1 MPSPE
6 LTKSILAL
14 RHPLYAEKADV
25 WRLNELRFSGGDK
38 VFDRLRRFSWEEGEA
53 EAYAAR
59 KERAVWMDFPALVR
73 DKLVGSVFAQFP
85 EGEAMDLGRL
95 AAADD
100 GLRAELL
107 QANADGTGSD
117 ALQLREF
124 WRESMEAA
132 MPCGFVWIMAE
143 APEPSEVRRA
153 VQDRFQR
160 MGGIDGE
167 SLRDIGVNRPY
178 FVRYSPTQTPYW
190 HFEAGALAC
199 LHVELTEQRP
209 RLSDGKITDE
219 AVKVHYLMTRRGFR
233 GWGDDF
239 QAGGWWMVDDD
250 GRELFDDDGNQR
262 SGTWDATGGEIPV
275 ARLIYSRSSGGMTNV
290 GRIAEQYMDLLSA
303 MLTDAWESGS
313 GKLFFAG
320 ADPEQWRAIAEGA
333 AGGGRYVPVP
343 PKDAMSGA
351 PANVEIVSVA
361 AFDASPAIKS
371 ALETLV
377 RLFTQ
382 FVLREITTAPDASG
396 EARNLAFAEGNA
408 PRLSAMAAALED
420 AMNTAHG
427 FLEQRWMGG
436 GEPTCR
442 IRWPRTFDLRSL
454 LDKIRGVIEVMAQV
468 GEVPPTVVAE
478 LFVAALREIGLIK
491 EQEDGADPVEA
502 AIRREV
508 GALQRVQIERATLGL
523 EADREA
529 AQAQTGAAA
538 RRRQIEEAAA
548 QNGEV

>member
-95 AAADD
+95 ASLDG
-100 GLRAELL
+100 GLRAEWLR
-107 QANADGTGSD
+107 QNADGVGAD

-124 WRESMEAA
+124 WREAMSAA
-132 MPCGFVWIMAE
+132 MPTGFVWIMAE
-143 APEPSEVRRA
+143 APNEAPATLADEAAGR
-153 VQDRFQR
+153 
-160 MGGIDGE
+160 
-167 SLRDIGVNRPY
+167 RPY
-178 FVRYSPTQTPYW
+178 FACYSPADTPYW
-190 HFEAGALAC
+190 RFESGTLAA
-199 LHVELTEQRP
+199 LHVSLTERRP
-209 RLSDGKITDE
+209 RISEGKVVEEDE
-219 AVKVHYLMTRRGFR
+219 PVHYLMTRAGFR
-233 GWGDDF
+233 GWGPDF
-239 QAGGWWMVDDD
+239 EAGGWWMVDDD
-250 GRELFDDDGNQR
+250 GEVLQDDRGQER

-275 ARLIYSRSSGGMTNV
+275 ARLIYSRSTGGMTNV

-427 FLEQRWMGG
+427 YLEQRWMGG
-436 GEPTCR
+436 GEPTCK